1 MSGKRVFLISVFG
14 GALIFRLLGISSRS
28 LWYDEAFAVL
38 FAEQG
43 PQAML
48 SGTLTPVGGAAADVH
63 PLAYYTTLWA
73 WMSAFGS
80 SPSAVRMHSVII
92 GLGLIGLVYYLAREL
107 FGERVGLVST
117 ALVAFSPFQIH
128 YAQEVRMYALM
139 AFFLIAATLA
149 IWKATETNKATWWLM
164 FSASAAL
171 AQYTHNLSVFYLL
184 PLAVTPIL
192 LRKWRALPSVALAG
206 LGAIGLYFPW
216 LLLVPAQFAK
226 VQSAYWTARPGPGRL
241 VTTLLS
247 FVTNLPLPDEW
258 LVGGVFISLFIFVL
272 ATWQTLKAL
281 RTGSRHAMRGLWLA
295 YLAITPPL
303 ALFAFSQWQP
313 VYIER
318 ALLPSGV
325 MFSVWVG
332 WALVQTEIPKSVS
345 GLAFSILIA
354 GMGFGIYQHNTY
366 RGFPYAPYAELDAY
380 LASSV
385 KADDVILHSN
395 KLTMLPAVYYDG
407 DLLQR
412 YLADPPGSGAD
423 TLAEPT
429 QRVLGLLAYP
439 SMESATSGA
448 KRVWF
453 VIFERAVEEYKD
465 LGQKTHPHLAWLG
478 AHYELERVENWDE
491 VDLYVYGPESG
502 H

>member
-1 MSGKRVFLISVFG
+1 MSNKRVFLISIFG
-14 GALIFRLLGISSRS
+14 GALVFRLLGISSRP

-73 WMSAFGS
+73 WMSAFGN
-80 SPSAVRMHSVII
+80 SPLVVRMLSVIA
-92 GLGLIGLVYYLAREL
+92 GLGLIGLVYHLTREL
-107 FGERVGLVST
+107 FGERIGLVPT
-117 ALVAFSPFQIH
+117 ALVALSPFQIH

-149 IWKATETNKATWWLM
+149 IWMAIETDKVTWWMM

-184 PLAVTPIL
+184 PLAATPIL
-192 LRKWRALPSVALAG
+192 LRKWRSLPRVAMAG

-226 VQSAYWTARPGPGRL
+226 VQSAYWTTRPGLERL

-247 FVTNLPLPDEW
+247 FVTNLPLPDPW
-258 LVGGVFISLFIFVL
+258 LLVGVFTSLLIFVL
-272 ATWQTLKAL
+272 AAWQTYKAL
-281 RTGSRHAMRGLWLA
+281 RTGSRHAMTGLWLA
-295 YLAITPPL
+295 YLAIMPPL

-313 VYIER
+313 IYIER

-332 WALVQTEIPKSVS
+332 WALVQTEIPKPVSSV
-345 GLAFSILIA
+345 AFSILVV
-354 GMGFGIYQHNTY
+354 GMAFGIYQQSAY
-366 RGFPYAPYAELDAY
+366 RGFPYAPYAELDTY

-385 KADDVILHSN
+385 RADEIIMHSN
-395 KLTMLPAVYYDG
+395 KLTMLPAVYYDQ
-407 DLLQR
+407 DLPQR

-439 SMESATSGA
+439 SLESATGGA

-453 VIFERAVEEYKD
+453 VIFERAVREYKD